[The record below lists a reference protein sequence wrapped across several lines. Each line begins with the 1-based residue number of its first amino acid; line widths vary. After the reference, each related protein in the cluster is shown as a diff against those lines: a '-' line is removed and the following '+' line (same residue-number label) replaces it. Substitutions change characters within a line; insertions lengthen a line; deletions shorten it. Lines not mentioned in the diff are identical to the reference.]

1 MSKFVIP
8 LLLQLLLVGAVPH
21 AKKHIKYS
29 DSGSNWDADKS
40 GLESTN
46 VVESS
51 LQEGNATSA
60 KSSGASNEDAYVDDD
75 SPLKKKAC
83 SLELIWY
90 YAFPFL
96 VYFLL
101 IVLAVLLALGVI
113 NLCLCLRR
121 GCPLMPCDVTL
132 CHRTTVTEEK
142 NADCRRKDKLQLS
155 LVNVNKHYYR
165 LDGQDVP

>member
-8 LLLQLLLVGAVPH
+8 LLLHLLLVGAVPH

-29 DSGSNWDADKS
+29 DSGSNWDSDKS

-60 KSSGASNEDAYVDDD
+60 KSSGAGNEDAYVDDD
-75 SPLKKKAC
+75 SPLKNKAC